1 MQLAELK
8 AAKARMENDWTDK
21 IDAYDIDTSCVKMNN
36 ESPLI
41 LWQPGATR
49 FPAEQSTPASY
60 EHFTREALSA
70 GETVRQRSVNL
81 RSNLDDIYKQS
92 LKDLRDQASRVD
104 VALAAQINLTEGVC

>member
-1 MQLAELK
+1 MVQEVAVCAEIRDLLTRTREQIEMQLAELK

-49 FPAEQSTPASY
+49 FPAE
-60 EHFTREALSA
+60 
-70 GETVRQRSVNL
+70 
-81 RSNLDDIYKQS
+81 
-92 LKDLRDQASRVD
+92 
-104 VALAAQINLTEGVC
+104 